1 MTYFAHSFIQ
11 KYVIIAEMNAS
22 RVISMLSKRM
32 VAEKPGRA
40 KKSKTKEKGGLLFS
54 ATQNRDLVQYS
65 PKDHHLLS
73 FVAIAR
79 FQRQPS

>member
-22 RVISMLSKRM
+22 RVISMLRQRT

-40 KKSKTKEKGGLLFS
+40 KKSKTKEK
-54 ATQNRDLVQYS
+54 
-65 PKDHHLLS
+65 
-73 FVAIAR
+73 
-79 FQRQPS
+79 

>member
-22 RVISMLSKRM
+22 RIISMLRQRT

-54 ATQNRDLVQYS
+54 ATRNRDLVQYS
-65 PKDHHLLS
+65 PKAHHLLS
-73 FVAIAR
+73 LVGIAK
-79 FQRQPS
+79 FQCQPS